1 MLELTTRSP
10 NIIVAVVIIGTA
22 TIIIGAIYL
31 LWRRM
36 GPKYGKRVRSKDIS
50 SKIISTE
57 ASDSEAELQDLPLL
71 KFEKLATATNNFQE
85 SNKLGQ
91 GGFGPGQ
98 LENGKEIAVKR
109 LSRTSGQGQQEFMNE
124 VIVISKLQHK
134 NLVKLL
140 GCCVEGEEKL
150 LVYEFL
156 PNKSLDALLFGTNQ
170 SDQTKRELLGWRK
183 RFDIIKGICRGVFYL
198 HRDSRLKIIHRD
210 LKASNILLDEE
221 LNPKISDFGMA
232 KIFGGKQD
240 QASTLR
246 VVGTYGYMSP
256 EYAMDGRFSE
266 KSDVFSL
273 GVLLL
278 EIVCGRKNSIIRDDS
293 KSLISYVWEL
303 WNKDD
308 MRSLIDPTIS
318 DPCFEVEILKCIH
331 VGLLCVQE
339 FPQDRP
345 SISTV
350 ISMLDCEVIDLPCPL
365 QPGFTQFRYN
375 SIPNNIH
382 QYDQQ
387 NCSLN
392 IVSISSIH

>member
-1 MLELTTRSP
+1 ME
-10 NIIVAVVIIGTA
+10 
-22 TIIIGAIYL
+22 
-31 LWRRM
+31 
-36 GPKYGKRVRSKDIS
+36 
-50 SKIISTE
+50 
-57 ASDSEAELQDLPLL
+57 
-71 KFEKLATATNNFQE
+71 
-85 SNKLGQ
+85 Q
-91 GGFGPGQ
+91 GRWGQ
-98 LENGKEIAVKR
+98 LGNGKEIAAKR
-109 LSRTSGQGQQEFMNE
+109 LSRAAGQGQQEFMNE

-134 NLVKLL
+134 NLVNFL
-140 GCCVEGEEKL
+140 GCCVEDEEKL
-150 LVYEFL
+150 LVYEFV
-156 PNKSLDALLFGTNQ
+156 PNKSLDALLF
-170 SDQTKRELLGWRK
+170 DQTKKELLGWRK
-183 RFDIIKGICRGVFYL
+183 RFDIIKGISRGALYL
-198 HRDSRLKIIHRD
+198 HRYSRLKIIHHD
-210 LKASNILLDEE
+210 LKAGNILLDEE
-221 LNPKISDFGMA
+221 LNPKIFNFGMA

-256 EYAMDGRFSE
+256 EYVIDGRFSE

-350 ISMLDCEVIDLPCPL
+350 ISMLP
-365 QPGFTQFRYN
+365 
-375 SIPNNIH
+375 
-382 QYDQQ
+382 
-387 NCSLN
+387 
-392 IVSISSIH
+392 IVRSSIFHAHYNLDLLNSDIIQYLIMPSYAVNKIAL